1 MNEGDQELVTI
12 YDIAKKANVSAMTVS
27 RVINNSGNISQKTR
41 EKVEAVIEELGY
53 IPNSSARSL
62 TSKKSK
68 ILSLMV
74 TDITNPF
81 FTNIARGAEDKAM
94 QMGYQLML
102 CNSDENVDKESKYI
116 DMLISTGTDGVL
128 AAPANDSSKKNLQK
142 LAKYKIPYV
151 LIDRFIED
159 LACDQV
165 LSDNEMTTR
174 RLLEHLIKQGHKKI
188 AIINGPL
195 EIATAKERHNA
206 YLDTL
211 DLHELPINE
220 NWIHQSHFLRDSD
233 ISETVKKMLDLPEN
247 ERPTA
252 IFATS
257 NFIATNIVRY
267 MNENHI
273 KIPDDIAVVCYDSF
287 PNYLGTEPFLTS
299 AEQPSYNF
307 GYLGAQLLIERI
319 ENTAPETP
327 RKIVLPSEIH
337 FRESSAFKRTE

>member
-1 MNEGDQELVTI
+1 MVTI
-12 YDIAKKANVSAMTVS
+12 YDIAKEANVSAMTVS

-41 EKVEAVIEELGY
+41 EKVEAVIKELGY

-62 TSKKSK
+62 TSKKTK

-142 LAKYKIPYV
+142 LSKYQIPYV
-151 LIDRFIED
+151 LIDRYIEE
-159 LACDQV
+159 LSCDQV
-165 LSDNEMTTR
+165 LSDNETTTR
-174 RLLEHLIKQGHKKI
+174 RLLEHLIKQGHRQI

-195 EIATAKERHNA
+195 EIATARERHNA
-206 YLDTL
+206 YLKTL
-211 DLHELPINE
+211 NLYELPINE
-220 NWIHQSHFLRDSD
+220 HWIHQSHFLRDSD
-233 ISETVKKMLDLPEN
+233 VSDTIKGMLELPES
-247 ERPTA
+247 EQPTA

-257 NFIATNIVRY
+257 NFIGINTVKY
-267 MNENHI
+267 LKENHV
-273 KIPDDIAVVCYDSF
+273 KVPEDIAVVCYDSI

-319 ENTAPETP
+319 ENKAPETP
-327 RKIVLPSEIH
+327 RKIVLPSEVH
-337 FRESSAFKRTE
+337 FRESSAFKRKK

>member
-1 MNEGDQELVTI
+1 MVTI

-27 RVINNSGNISQKTR
+27 RVINNSGSISQKTR
-41 EKVEAVIEELGY
+41 EKVEAVIKELGY

-62 TSKKSK
+62 TSKKTK

-102 CNSDENVDKESKYI
+102 CNSDENVEKESKYI

-151 LIDRFIED
+151 LLDRYIDD
-159 LACDQV
+159 VASDQI

-174 RLLEHLIKQGHKKI
+174 RLLEHLIKQGHRKI

-195 EIATAKERHNA
+195 DIATARERHHA

-211 DLHELPINE
+211 SLHELPINE
-220 NWIHQSHFLRDSD
+220 KWIHQSHFLQDSD
-233 ISETVKKMLDLPEN
+233 ISETIKKLLELPEA

-257 NFIATNIVRY
+257 NFIG
-267 MNENHI
+267 MNAVKFLKVNAI
-273 KIPDDIAVVCYDSF
+273 KIPQDIAVVCYDSI
-287 PNYLGTEPFLTS
+287 PNYLGNEPFLTA

-319 ENTAPETP
+319 ENTAPEIP

-337 FRESSAFKRTE
+337 LRESSAFKR

>member
-1 MNEGDQELVTI
+1 
-12 YDIAKKANVSAMTVS
+12 MTVS
-27 RVINNSGNISQKTR
+27 RVINNSGSISQKTR
-41 EKVEAVIEELGY
+41 KKVEAVIEELGY

-102 CNSDENVDKESKYI
+102 CNSDENVEKESKYI

-151 LIDRFIED
+151 LIDRYIED

-165 LSDNEMTTR
+165 LSDNEMTTK

-188 AIINGPL
+188 AIVNAPL
-195 EIATAKERHNA
+195 DIATAKERHHA

-211 DLHELPINE
+211 ALHELPMNE
-220 NWIHQSHFLRDSD
+220 NWIYQSHFLQDSD
-233 ISETVKKMLDLPEN
+233 ISDTIKKMLALPET

-257 NFIATNIVRY
+257 NFIG
-267 MNENHI
+267 MNAVKYLKENEV
-273 KIPDDIAVVCYDSF
+273 KVPEDIAVVCYDSI
-287 PNYLGTEPFLTS
+287 PNYFGNEPFLTS

-307 GYLGAQLLIERI
+307 GYFGAQLLIERV
-319 ENTAPETP
+319 ENTAPATP
-327 RKIVLPSEIH
+327 RKIVLPSELH
-337 FRESSAFKRTE
+337 LGASSLFKRK